1 MSEPSR
7 PSTLWKQMSAQRRMQ
22 AAEAFWRD
30 PSGGN
35 EQAEAIASIALRL
48 KFRPRSVLTLSVE
61 RKARYLVGL
70 PAVSELVAARLLVA
84 YHIQHQRPMMA
95 AFLDALGI
103 THEDG
108 LIDDEQVQPPG
119 EEKLRAAAARLAAS
133 FPAEDVA
140 LYLSTLT
147 WQDPEAWG
155 ALADMPESRTAAE
168 A

>member
-1 MSEPSR
+1 MSVE
-7 PSTLWKQMSAQRRMQ
+7 RRMQ

-30 PSGGN
+30 ANGGN
-35 EQAEAIASIALRL
+35 EQAEATATIAMRL

-84 YHIQHQRPMMA
+84 YHIQHQRSMMA

-103 THEDG
+103 THENG
-108 LIDDEQVQPPG
+108 LIDDEQVQSPG
-119 EEKLRAAAARLAAS
+119 EEKLRAAVARLAAS

-155 ALADMPESRTAAE
+155 PLANVPESRIAAE